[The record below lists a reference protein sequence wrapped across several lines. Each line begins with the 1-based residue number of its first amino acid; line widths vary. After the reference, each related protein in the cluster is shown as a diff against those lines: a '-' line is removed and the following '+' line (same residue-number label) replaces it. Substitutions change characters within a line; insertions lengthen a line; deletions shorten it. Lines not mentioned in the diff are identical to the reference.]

1 MSPSMFEEKF
11 LYGINASPGICIGR
25 AYLVNHVN
33 MDIVE
38 KYYLSSK
45 DLPAEIKRFKAA
57 VKKTKDE
64 LDQLIKKTPDAM
76 QRQTDIFKSHLMML
90 KDKMLYD
97 KVIETCNDEQVNA
110 EWAVKNVA
118 ANLKMIFHQMEN
130 PYLSARV
137 ADLTHVTDSVMRNL
151 VGAKKV
157 DINNIKKRVILVAD
171 DLSPAQTSQISL
183 KKTQGFVTN
192 RGGKTS
198 HTSIIARTLGIPA
211 VLGLDRATDLI
222 NDEDLII
229 VDGTAGIVIIHPEEK
244 TLLDFSLRQEAY
256 DNYKATLTL
265 NSDIC
270 AKTTDNVRLNV
281 MGNIE
286 LPEEADSVI
295 SHGGDGI
302 GLYRTEFQYLNCP
315 MFPSEDDLFE
325 KYKSVVELMAPK
337 PVTIRTLDI
346 NGDKAIGSMSGP
358 DETNP
363 FLGLRAIRYCLKN
376 PDIFQTQ
383 LKAILRA
390 AAFGNVRILFPMISC
405 YDEIIMARALLNK
418 AASILDAEGTR
429 FNLDIDIG
437 IMLEIPSAIIM
448 ADKLS
453 EQVDFFSFGTN
464 DLIQYSLAIDRGNR
478 DVAYLYDGLQPA
490 VIRLMKHAADVAEEK
505 GKRMSLCGE
514 MAADSLYTPI
524 ILGLGIDELSMNPRS
539 IPAVKNIIRS
549 ISMKESRQFLAEV
562 LKQSTA
568 SDIMEMLQDTYG
580 SLLSEKIY

>member
-1 MSPSMFEEKF
+1 MPSSMFKEKI
-11 LYGINASPGICIGR
+11 LYGINASPGICIGN
-25 AYLVNHVN
+25 AYLLNQVN

-38 KYYLSSK
+38 KYYLSTK
-45 DLPAEIKRFKAA
+45 ALPAEIKRFKAA
-57 VKKTKDE
+57 VKKTRDE
-64 LDQLIKKTPDAM
+64 LNRLIKKTPDAM
-76 QRQTDIFKSHLMML
+76 QRQTGIFESHLMML

-97 KVIETCNDEQVNA
+97 KVIETCEQEQVNA

-118 ANLKMIFHQMEN
+118 ANLKMMFHQMEN

-137 ADLTHVTDSVMRNL
+137 ADLTHVTDSVIKNL
-151 VGAKKV
+151 VGVQKV
-157 DINNIKKRVILVAD
+157 DMSGMKKRVILVAD

-192 RGGKTS
+192 KGGKTS

-211 VLGLDRATDLI
+211 VLGLDGATDLI
-222 NDEDLII
+222 SDDDLII
-229 VDGTAGIVIIHPEEK
+229 VDGTEGIVVVNPEEK
-244 TLLDFSLRQEAY
+244 TLLDFAQRQEAY
-256 DNYKATLTL
+256 DNYEATLTL

-270 AKTTDNVRLNV
+270 AKTTDDVRLMV

-286 LPEEADSVI
+286 LPEETDSVI

-315 MFPSEDDLFE
+315 TFPSEDDLFE
-325 KYKSVVELMAPK
+325 KYKSVVEAMAPK

-358 DETNP
+358 HETNP

-376 PDIFQTQ
+376 PDIFKTQ
-383 LKAILRA
+383 LKAILRSA
-390 AAFGNVRILFPMISC
+390 VFGNVKILFPMISC
-405 YDEIIMARALLNK
+405 YDEIIMARELLNQ
-418 AASILDAEGTR
+418 AASVLDGEGTT
-429 FNLDIDIG
+429 FNMDIDIG

-448 ADKLS
+448 ADKLA

-490 VIRLMKHAADVAEEK
+490 VIRLMKHAADVGHKK
-505 GKRMSLCGE
+505 GKKMSLCGE

-539 IPAVKNIIRS
+539 IPIVKNIIRA
-549 ISMKESRQFLAEV
+549 ISMEESRQFLEEV
-562 LKQSTA
+562 LKQRTA
-568 SDIMEMLQDTYG
+568 SDIMEMLQKTYG
-580 SLLSEKIY
+580 SLLMNKMY